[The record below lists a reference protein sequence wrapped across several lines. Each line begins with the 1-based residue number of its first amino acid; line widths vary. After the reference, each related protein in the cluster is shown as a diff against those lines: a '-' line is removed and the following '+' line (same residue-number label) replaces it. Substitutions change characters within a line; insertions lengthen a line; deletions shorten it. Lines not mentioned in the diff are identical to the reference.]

1 MSARKLV
8 GMVMYVLFIILCIM
22 EDSLIEYAGYDA
34 IDATLTID
42 KVVVIATTQAVINRK
57 LSLLPI
63 HEKILQNSS
72 QL

>member
-1 MSARKLV
+1 
-8 GMVMYVLFIILCIM
+8 M
-22 EDSLIEYAGYDA
+22 ENELIDYAGYDA
-34 IDATLTID
+34 IDATLTAD
-42 KVVVIATTQAVINRK
+42 KVVAIATVQAVIDRK

>member
-1 MSARKLV
+1 MSVRKLAGLV
-8 GMVMYVLFIILCIM
+8 TFMYLISLYTM
-22 EDSLIEYAGYDA
+22 EDSLIDYAGYDA

-42 KVVVIATTQAVINRK
+42 KVVVIATTQAVMYRK
-57 LSLLPI
+57 LSLLPV